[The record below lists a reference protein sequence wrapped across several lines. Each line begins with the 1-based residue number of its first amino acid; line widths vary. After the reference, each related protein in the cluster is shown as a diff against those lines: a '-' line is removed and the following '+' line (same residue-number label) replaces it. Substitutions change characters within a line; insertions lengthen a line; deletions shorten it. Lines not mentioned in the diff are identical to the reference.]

1 MDPVQLGEVWC
12 GKRSEAIKDEFR
24 TNGLENYV
32 FDEKGVKGIL
42 SCGKSADADKTDA
55 FELWRIYVDP
65 AFQAQGIGS
74 KLLAFAEALARKRN
88 YQEMVIWAFEKNKN
102 ACRFYKK
109 HGYKPDITQHLGE
122 NFNAEGLR
130 FIKSL

>member
-1 MDPVQLGEVWC
+1 M
-12 GKRSEAIKDEFR
+12 
-24 TNGLENYV
+24 